1 MKQDRLRHFERMLVE
16 KAVPMGL
23 IADSD
28 RERIWERHVLDSI
41 AATIAFT
48 PEDHDA
54 ADLGS
59 GAGLPGIALAI
70 ELPGVRFVL
79 AESRA
84 RRVGFLEYAVSELQL
99 ENVSVHHGRAET
111 LPHGAFDVAT
121 ARAFAPPLRSW
132 AAAEPLLRPTGRLV
146 YFSGRPFD
154 ADLGAD
160 PPAIRELPV
169 LDSSRSLVIMS
180 RR

>member
-1 MKQDRLRHFERMLVE
+1 MEQEQLRRFERILLG

-23 IADSD
+23 IAGSD
-28 RERIWERHVLDSI
+28 RERIWERHVLDSV
-41 AATIAFT
+41 AATTAFT
-48 PEDHDA
+48 REDRDA
-54 ADLGS
+54 VDLGS

-84 RRVGFLEYAVSELQL
+84 RRVGFLEYAVAELEL
-99 ENVSVHHGRAET
+99 ENVSVHHGRAEA

-132 AAAEPLLRPTGRLV
+132 AAAEPLLRPAGRLV
-146 YFSGRPFD
+146 YFSGGPFD
-154 ADLGAD
+154 ADLGSD

-169 LDSSRSLVIMS
+169 LDSSRTLVIMS